1 MDKVWLQNYPAGVPG
16 HADVT
21 AFASVVEVFDR
32 SIARFS
38 DKVAFI
44 NQGATLTYAEV
55 GAQADHFASWLQ
67 RDAGVVPG
75 ARVAIML
82 PNLLQYP
89 VALLGVL
96 RAGGVVVNL
105 NPQYTARELEHPL
118 RDAEPD
124 VVLVLEN
131 FAATL
136 QAVLPKLERPPR
148 VVVTS
153 VGDMLG
159 LFKGRL
165 VDFIVRHVKRMVP
178 AWHIDG
184 ALRWRDVTAARL
196 PAPRA
201 VPMGADDI
209 AFLQYT
215 GGTSGVPKGAVLT
228 HGNIVANLQQAHAW
242 IGPWVKDGE
251 ELIVTA
257 LPLYHIFSLTAN
269 LLIFFKIGARNLLI
283 TNPRDLDGMV
293 RVLAQHRFT
302 AITGVNTL
310 FNALLNHP
318 RFARLD
324 FSALKISLG
333 GGAAVQQAVAERW
346 RTLTGQTLVEAFGM
360 TEASPAVAINPLD
373 LAAYNGAVGLPL
385 PDTEISLRDEE
396 GHEVA
401 LGEPGEL
408 CIRGPQV
415 MREYWRRP
423 DETRRAFTDDGYF
436 RSGDMAVLDTQG
448 YLRIV
453 DRKKDMVLV
462 SGFNVFPNEVEDVL
476 AQHPGVLEAAVIGVK
491 DASGNERVQAY
502 VVRRDETLDAATL
515 RAHCR
520 ANLAAYKVPAQ
531 IEFRT
536 ELPKSNIGKIL
547 RRALRDEAA
556 AAPPPVA

>member
-436 RSGDMAVLDTQG
+436 RSGDMAVLDEQG

-476 AQHPGVLEAAVIGVK
+476 AQHPGVLEAAVVGVK
-491 DASGNERVQAY
+491 DASGNERVLAY

-531 IEFRT
+531 IEFRA

-547 RRALRDEAA
+547 RRALRDEAEA
-556 AAPPPVA
+556 GSPIE

>member
-1 MDKVWLQNYPAGVPG
+1 MDKVWLQNYPAGVPA

-21 AFASVVEVFDR
+21 AFASVVEVFDH
-32 SIARFS
+32 SIARFA

-44 NQGATLTYAEV
+44 NQGVTLTYAEV
-55 GAQADHFASWLQ
+55 GALADRFASWLQ
-67 RDAGVVPG
+67 RDAGIVPG

-105 NPQYTARELEHPL
+105 NPQYTSRELEHPL

-136 QAVLPKLERPPR
+136 QAVLPKLERAPR

-159 LFKGRL
+159 LFKGML
-165 VDFIVRHVKRMVP
+165 VDFVVRHVKRMVP
-178 AWHIDG
+178 AWRIDG
-184 ALRWRDVTAARL
+184 ALRWRDVTAASL

-201 VPMGADDI
+201 VPLGLGDI

-269 LLIFFKIGARNLLI
+269 LLTFFKIGARNLLI
-283 TNPRDLDGMV
+283 TNPRDIDGMV

-318 RFARLD
+318 RFAQLD

-346 RTLTGQTLVEAFGM
+346 RKLTGQTLVEAFGM
-360 TEASPAVAINPLD
+360 TETSPAVAINPLD
-373 LAAYNGAVGLPL
+373 LTAYNGAVGLPL
-385 PDTEISLRDEE
+385 PDTEISLRDDE
-396 GHEVA
+396 GREVA

-436 RSGDMAVLDTQG
+436 RSGDMAVFDEQG

-476 AQHPGVLEAAVIGVK
+476 AQHPGVLEAAVVGVK
-491 DASGNERVQAY
+491 DASGNERVLAY

-531 IEFRT
+531 IEFRA

-547 RRALRDEAA
+547 RRALRDEAEA
-556 AAPPPVA
+556 GSPIE

>member
-21 AFASVVEVFDR
+21 AVASVVEVFDR